1 MNEIKQITKP
11 TTKIIAGAYKG
22 KVLSLPSLDVTRS
35 SKAVLKESV
44 FNVLQFDI
52 IDKIFIESFAG
63 SGSIGLEAISRGA
76 KRAYFIELDKK
87 SYSILVKNCKSINI
101 EKCQT
106 IQGNAFVQTPLI
118 LEFLKN
124 SNETF
129 DLIFIDADKE
139 NYPEYLQLVKP
150 RMKSGSVLMIDNVL
164 WYGKV
169 LDEKGN
175 KQTEQIKLVNKLV
188 AEDADFE
195 NVILPLRDGIHLV
208 RKK

>member
-11 TTKIIAGAYKG
+11 TTKIIAGTYKG

-124 SNETF
+124 SKEEIILYVDPPF
-129 DLIFIDADKE
+129 DYREGMEDIYDKSFRMIENIENSNIFKIIIEHESKLE
-139 NYPEYLQLVKP
+139 VPKILGKFSLEKT
-150 RMKSGSVLMIDNVL
+150 RKFGKSSLSYFSYKD
-164 WYGKV
+164 
-169 LDEKGN
+169 
-175 KQTEQIKLVNKLV
+175 
-188 AEDADFE
+188 
-195 NVILPLRDGIHLV
+195 
-208 RKK
+208 

>member
-1 MNEIKQITKP
+1 MKEAKP

-22 KVLSLPSLDVTRS
+22 KILDLPSLDVTRS

-76 KRAYFIELDKK
+76 KRAYFIELDKN
-87 SYSILVKNCKSINI
+87 SYSILLKNCKKVDI

-118 LEFLKN
+118 LDFLKN
-124 SNETF
+124 SKDEIVLYVDPPF
-129 DLIFIDADKE
+129 D
-139 NYPEYLQLVKP
+139 Y
-150 RMKSGSVLMIDNVL
+150 
-164 WYGKV
+164 
-169 LDEKGN
+169 
-175 KQTEQIKLVNKLV
+175 
-188 AEDADFE
+188 
-195 NVILPLRDGIHLV
+195 RDGMNDIYDKSFRMIENIESNNIFKIIIEHESKLEV
-208 RKK
+208 PKILGKFSLEKTRKFGKSSLSYYSYTI

>member
-1 MNEIKQITKP
+1 MNETKQITKP

-22 KVLSLPSLDVTRS
+22 KVLNLPSLDVTRS

-124 SNETF
+124 S
-129 DLIFIDADKE
+129 KE
-139 NYPEYLQLVKP
+139 E
-150 RMKSGSVLMIDNVL
+150 
-164 WYGKV
+164 
-169 LDEKGN
+169 
-175 KQTEQIKLVNKLV
+175 
-188 AEDADFE
+188 
-195 NVILPLRDGIHLV
+195 VILYVDPPFDFREGMEDIYDKSFRMIENIENSNIFKIIIEHESKLEIPKILGKFSLEKT
-208 RKK
+208 RKFGKSSLSYFSYKD

>member
-1 MNEIKQITKP
+1 MNETKQITKP

-22 KVLSLPSLDVTRS
+22 KVLNLPSLDVTRS

-124 SNETF
+124 SKEEIILYVDPPF
-129 DLIFIDADKE
+129 DFREGMEDIYDKSFRMIENIENSNIFKIIIEHESKLE
-139 NYPEYLQLVKP
+139 VPKILGKFSLEKT
-150 RMKSGSVLMIDNVL
+150 RKFGKSSLSYFSYKD
-164 WYGKV
+164 
-169 LDEKGN
+169 
-175 KQTEQIKLVNKLV
+175 
-188 AEDADFE
+188 
-195 NVILPLRDGIHLV
+195 
-208 RKK
+208 

>member
-1 MNEIKQITKP
+1 MKEAKP

-22 KVLSLPSLDVTRS
+22 KILDLPSLDVTRS

-76 KRAYFIELDKK
+76 KRAYFIELDKN
-87 SYSILVKNCKSINI
+87 SYSILLKNCKKVNI

-118 LEFLKN
+118 LDFLKN
-124 SNETF
+124 SKDEIVLYVDPPF
-129 DLIFIDADKE
+129 D
-139 NYPEYLQLVKP
+139 Y
-150 RMKSGSVLMIDNVL
+150 
-164 WYGKV
+164 
-169 LDEKGN
+169 
-175 KQTEQIKLVNKLV
+175 
-188 AEDADFE
+188 
-195 NVILPLRDGIHLV
+195 RDGMDDIYDKSFRMIENIESNNIFKIIIEHESKLEV
-208 RKK
+208 PKILGKFSLEKTRKFGKSSLSYYSYTI

>member
-118 LEFLKN
+118 LDFLKN
-124 SNETF
+124 S
-129 DLIFIDADKE
+129 KE
-139 NYPEYLQLVKP
+139 E
-150 RMKSGSVLMIDNVL
+150 
-164 WYGKV
+164 
-169 LDEKGN
+169 
-175 KQTEQIKLVNKLV
+175 
-188 AEDADFE
+188 
-195 NVILPLRDGIHLV
+195 VILYVDPPFDFREGMEDIYDKSFRMIENIENNNIFKIIIEHESKLEVPKILGKFSLEKT
-208 RKK
+208 RKFGKSSLSYFSYKA

>member
-1 MNEIKQITKP
+1 MKESKP

-22 KVLSLPSLDVTRS
+22 KILDLPSLDVTRS

-76 KRAYFIELDKK
+76 KRAYFIEFDKN
-87 SYSILVKNCKSINI
+87 SYSILLRNCKKVDI

-118 LEFLKN
+118 LDFLKN
-124 SNETF
+124 SKDEIVLYVDPPF
-129 DLIFIDADKE
+129 D
-139 NYPEYLQLVKP
+139 Y
-150 RMKSGSVLMIDNVL
+150 
-164 WYGKV
+164 
-169 LDEKGN
+169 
-175 KQTEQIKLVNKLV
+175 
-188 AEDADFE
+188 
-195 NVILPLRDGIHLV
+195 RDGMNDIYDKSFRMIENIESDNIFKIIIEHESKLEV
-208 RKK
+208 PKILGKFSLEKTRKFGKSSLSYYSYTI

>member
-1 MNEIKQITKP
+1 MNETKQITKP

-63 SGSIGLEAISRGA
+63 SGSIGLEAISRGT

-118 LEFLKN
+118 LDFLKN
-124 SNETF
+124 S
-129 DLIFIDADKE
+129 KE
-139 NYPEYLQLVKP
+139 E
-150 RMKSGSVLMIDNVL
+150 
-164 WYGKV
+164 
-169 LDEKGN
+169 
-175 KQTEQIKLVNKLV
+175 
-188 AEDADFE
+188 
-195 NVILPLRDGIHLV
+195 VILYVDPPFDFREGMEDIYDKSFRMIENIENNNIFKIIIEHESKLEVPKILGKFSLEKT
-208 RKK
+208 RKFGKSSLSYFSYKD

>member
-1 MNEIKQITKP
+1 MNEIKPITKP

-22 KVLSLPSLDVTRS
+22 KVLNLPSLDVTRS

-118 LEFLKN
+118 LDFLKN
-124 SNETF
+124 S
-129 DLIFIDADKE
+129 KE
-139 NYPEYLQLVKP
+139 E
-150 RMKSGSVLMIDNVL
+150 
-164 WYGKV
+164 
-169 LDEKGN
+169 
-175 KQTEQIKLVNKLV
+175 
-188 AEDADFE
+188 
-195 NVILPLRDGIHLV
+195 VILYVDPPFDFREGMEDIYDKSFRMIENIENNNIFKIIIEHESKLEVPKILGKFSLEKT
-208 RKK
+208 RKFGKSSLSYFSYKD